1 MLRRTLLV
9 AALAV
14 AATSMNAQGCDVTK
28 LKAAFA
34 ECADFWS
41 SSWLIF
47 MRGYCDAGYMMFCDL
62 L

>member
-1 MLRRTLLV
+1 MLRRTLLI
-9 AALAV
+9 AALAA
-14 AATSMNAQGCDVTK
+14 AATSIEAQGCDVTK
-28 LKAAFA
+28 LQAAFA

-47 MRGYCDAGYMMFCDL
+47 MRGYCDAGKMMFCDL